1 MRTAP
6 QQAVMVGPHVVLPGS
21 HLEGESLPAA
31 HPLRIALPGAAS
43 EAEPEAYV
51 EQGYAPLRL
60 RRHCAWG
67 LPGRNPYRGSVVQAL
82 QTATLSSTVVKQIAA
97 DIQAGKRVDRVDIRN
112 DGIRARRSGREFN
125 PQHVAMTY
133 GMTMCV
139 DTRVNFISG
148 HSEAGDLYEAM
159 DDDGRIYAVMVPDAC
174 GNVSVLGQ
182 RYVSTSVSAAFMP
195 TAAAPGLEVTA
206 STAPAGSAADGIATA
221 GVAATAAAD
230 STAQSAGHSAGTAAR
245 AGAGTGKALVSVTT
259 DDTRPWL
266 RLAPEDR
273 IRELPRA
280 LRFTEDPSKT
290 RNTRA
295 QAAGRGESTVDAPG
309 TLALSGLAL
318 ALAWL
323 FARKRSAGR

>member
-1 MRTAP
+1 
-6 QQAVMVGPHVVLPGS
+6 
-21 HLEGESLPAA
+21 
-31 HPLRIALPGAAS
+31 
-43 EAEPEAYV
+43 
-51 EQGYAPLRL
+51 
-60 RRHCAWG
+60 
-67 LPGRNPYRGSVVQAL
+67 
-82 QTATLSSTVVKQIAA
+82 
-97 DIQAGKRVDRVDIRN
+97 
-112 DGIRARRSGREFN
+112 
-125 PQHVAMTY
+125 
-133 GMTMCV
+133 
-139 DTRVNFISG
+139 
-148 HSEAGDLYEAM
+148 
-159 DDDGRIYAVMVPDAC
+159 
-174 GNVSVLGQ
+174 
-182 RYVSTSVSAAFMP
+182 MP

-230 STAQSAGHSAGTAAR
+230 STGQSAGHSAGTAAR

-295 QAAGRGESTVDAPG
+295 QAAGPGESTVDAPG

-323 FARKRSAGR
+323 FARKRNAGR